1 VRRTALVVL
10 ASLAGAVGSPA
21 AEAAPLAPLSDVPK
35 GVDPPVATAV
45 VASMATILVPLVIGV
60 SFVTAQAQIAATDGL
75 RNAGFAV
82 SGVGPALAPIVGHVV
97 LGEWGRAA
105 AFGAPTVAAEIA
117 LSAYLAAMPD
127 AAFQGT
133 AGTRL
138 GFGMIYTADLLGAAI
153 GILDVMMVRERRRRG
168 PGPLGGVHAIPVLGA
183 GRAGIAVGG
192 AL

>member
-10 ASLAGAVGSPA
+10 ASLAGAAWSPA
-21 AEAAPLAPLSDVPK
+21 AEAAPLAPRSEVPPS
-35 GVDPPVATAV
+35 VDPPVTTAL
-45 VASMATILVPLVIGV
+45 VASMATILVPVVIGL
-60 SFVTAQAQIAATDGL
+60 SFVTAQAQVPATDGL

-105 AFGAPTVAAEIA
+105 AFGAPTVAAEVA

-133 AGTRL
+133 AATRL
-138 GFGMIYTADLLGAAI
+138 GFGLMYSADLFGAAI
-153 GILDVMMVRERRRRG
+153 GVLDVMMVRERRGRR
-168 PGPLGGVHAIPVLGA
+168 PGPLDGVRVMPMVSA
-183 GRAGIAVGG
+183 GRAGIVVGG